1 MRTDMNSKQICILV
15 FTFIAG
21 CLLCR
26 FVTAQEI
33 TGPSVATIGRQAVF
47 DITGVDSADWGIT
60 ATGCDMNVDSN
71 TLRVYVTPYAKS
83 VATLNAA
90 VSIDGKPKLVSY
102 QFDVVS
108 TDYDKDDGDKDKDPP
123 PMTLAE
129 WVAANKPE
137 SLTAAQL
144 ATLAKAFSLTAT
156 NIDRGAIRT
165 EQGAFNSIR
174 TTTTPYFGNKDDVKS
189 FLAEI
194 TKRTEGQRIKE
205 LSESYKTVADALAN
219 QASDLRPQ
227 DSVSFVSPKP
237 ETRSRK
243 TCTQCIGG
251 RYETW

>member
-1 MRTDMNSKQICILV
+1 MNSKQISILV
-15 FTFIAG
+15 FAFIAG

-26 FVTAQEI
+26 FVSAQEI
-33 TGPSVATIGRQAVF
+33 TGPSVVTMGRQAVF
-47 DITGVDSADWGIT
+47 SLEGVDSADWGIT

-83 VATLNAA
+83 VVTLNAA
-90 VSIDGKPKLVSY
+90 VSIEGKPKLVSY

-108 TDYDKDDGDKDKDPP
+108 TDYDKDDGDKDEDKTPEPDPP
-123 PMTLAE
+123 PMTLSE
-129 WVAANKPE
+129 WVAANKPG
-137 SLTAAQL
+137 SLNASQL
-144 ATLAKAFSLTAT
+144 ATLAKAFSSTAT

-174 TTTTPYFGNKDDVKS
+174 TTITPYFGNKEDVKA

-194 TKRTEGQRIKE
+194 SKRTEGQGIKE
-205 LSESYKTVADALAN
+205 LSESYKTVADALGG

-227 DSVSFVSPKP
+227 DSVSFVYPKP
-237 ETRSRK
+237 EARSQK

-251 RYETW
+251 AI

>member
-1 MRTDMNSKQICILV
+1 MNSKQICILV
-15 FTFIAG
+15 FTFIVG

-26 FVTAQEI
+26 FVSAQEI

-83 VATLNAA
+83 VVTINAA

-108 TDYDKDDGDKDKDPP
+108 TDYDKDDGDKDETPDPEP
-123 PMTLAE
+123 EPKPLTLGE

-156 NIDRGAIRT
+156 NINRGAIRT

-174 TTTTPYFGNKDDVKS
+174 TTTTPYFGNKDDVKE

-194 TKRTEGQRIKE
+194 SKRTEGNGIKE

-227 DSVSFVSPKP
+227 DP
-237 ETRSRK
+237 ETRSKK